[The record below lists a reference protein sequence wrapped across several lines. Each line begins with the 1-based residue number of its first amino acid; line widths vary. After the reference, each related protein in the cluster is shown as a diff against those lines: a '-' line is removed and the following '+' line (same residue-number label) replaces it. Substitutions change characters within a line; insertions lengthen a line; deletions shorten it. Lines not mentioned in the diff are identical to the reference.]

1 MSETKRRRVYSPRF
15 KLGVIERM
23 EAGESASAL
32 SRELKIKRTLL
43 CDWRRLWRQSGTG
56 ALRRQGRPALAEA
69 LLHGA
74 APPKSLAEA
83 ERKIAELER
92 KVGQQALELDF
103 FGRALQRIEGSRQ
116 ASEAPGGPASSRTSR
131 R

>member
-1 MSETKRRRVYSPRF
+1 MSETKRRRVFSPRF

-23 EAGESASAL
+23 EAGESATAL

-43 CDWRRLWRQSGTG
+43 CDWRRLWRQAGTG
-56 ALRRQGRPALAEA
+56 ALRRQGRPA
-69 LLHGA
+69 
-74 APPKSLAEA
+74 LAEA

-116 ASEAPGGPASSRTSR
+116 ASEGPGGPASSRTSR

>member
-1 MSETKRRRVYSPRF
+1 MSEAKRRRVYSPRF

-32 SRELKIKRTLL
+32 SRELKIKRELL
-43 CDWRRLWRQSGTG
+43 CDWRRLWRQQGTG

-74 APPKSLAEA
+74 AAPKSLAEA
-83 ERKIAELER
+83 EHKIAELER

-103 FGRALQRIEGSRQ
+103 FGRALQRIEGSRR
-116 ASEAPGGPASSRTSR
+116 PNDGPDVMASSRTSR

>member
-1 MSETKRRRVYSPRF
+1 MSEPKRRRVFSPRF
-15 KLGVIERM
+15 KLGVIERL
-23 EAGESASAL
+23 EAGESVSAL
-32 SRELKIKRTLL
+32 SRELQIKRELL
-43 CDWRRLWRQSGTG
+43 CDWRRLWRQEGSG
-56 ALRRQGRPALAEA
+56 ALRRQGRPTAVEA
-69 LLHGA
+69 LLRGEV
-74 APPKSLAEA
+74 PPKSLAEA

-116 ASEAPGGPASSRTSR
+116 ASEGPGGPASSRTSR

>member
-1 MSETKRRRVYSPRF
+1 MSEPKRRRVFSPRF

-23 EAGESASAL
+23 EAGESVSTL

-43 CDWRRLWRQSGTG
+43 CDWRRLWRRSGSG
-56 ALRRQGRPALAEA
+56 ALRRQGRPTAVEA
-69 LLHGA
+69 LLRGEV
-74 APPKSLAEA
+74 PPKSLAEA

-116 ASEAPGGPASSRTSR
+116 ASEEPGGPASSRTSR

>member
-1 MSETKRRRVYSPRF
+1 MSDPKRRRVFSPRF
-15 KLGVIERM
+15 KLGVIERL
-23 EAGESASAL
+23 EAGESATAL
-32 SRELKIKRTLL
+32 SRELSIKRELL
-43 CDWRRLWRQSGTG
+43 CDWRRLWRQEGAG
-56 ALRRQGRPALAEA
+56 ALRRQGRPTAVEA
-69 LLHGA
+69 LLRGD

-116 ASEAPGGPASSRTSR
+116 ANAEPGGPASSRTSR